1 MRCRL
6 LLVLACAALS
16 PVSCVTSGGSIQLAT
31 IHQLE
36 TTEILAGEEF
46 KIFGDGFVPGEVEIV
61 LDGSW
66 LSPGREP
73 RSACLVF
80 SGNAITE
87 KEIST
92 VLPLETFHA
101 LAAPHALF
109 EGEVRAR
116 FAASDRVKPDYI
128 EAIRGRVVLDVLS
141 NEPDGGRDLS
151 RLESETE
158 RFLEL
163 MGMAGQSN
171 PEGGF
176 LVTGIDGD
184 GPADGAGLET
194 GDLVVVA
201 RGMRV
206 YSELDLLPPPLTTRI
221 DLVVA
226 RRDADG
232 VERLRKVTA
241 PIPRKAAAH
250 RTNPLW
256 FVAAAVAGSLVLLQG
271 EVLALLLVPLRR
283 LRELLSAI
291 VRRLGRSRQRV
302 VSVDE
307 DHEASRVPRSRWIQ
321 NMLSLP
327 VVLAAASGCAALL
340 LTLSDAIHVAVVYSV
355 LVGLTWLTGFRASRS
370 TDAGL
375 VGRFRRLLVC
385 LMVPV
390 PVAFMF
396 IWRGL
401 FTLRPSLA
409 AAASGQGLEPWT
421 WHGLH
426 DPFALVLVMVGLQA
440 AVLFERRDIS
450 LPRHLAHQVYSVVT
464 CAVIAFVMLGGLSP
478 APGMGDPGSAQA
490 VSLGLLMYVAKV
502 LALHLVV
509 QAYARDRMGRR
520 TSDLVILLAR
530 PALLTAA
537 MVGSVMLGPSMETTL
552 PVLPYITAAAG
563 AAVGLVMAASGSAG
577 AGTAAI
583 RIRPW

>member
-1 MRCRL
+1 MRRRL
-6 LLVLACAALS
+6 RLVLACATLAL
-16 PVSCVTSGGSIQLAT
+16 VSCVTSGGSIQLAS

-46 KIFGDGFVPGEVEIV
+46 KIFGDGFVPGEVEVV

-66 LSPGREP
+66 LTPGHEP
-73 RSACLVF
+73 RQARLSF
-80 SGNAITE
+80 GGNAITE

-109 EGEVRAR
+109 VGEVRAR

-128 EAIRGRVVLDVLS
+128 EAVRGRVALDVLS

-158 RFLEL
+158 RFLDL
-163 MGMAGQSN
+163 MGLAGQSS

-176 LVTGIDGD
+176 LLTGIDGH
-184 GPADGAGLET
+184 GPADEAGLET
-194 GDLVVVA
+194 GDLVVVS

-206 YSELDLLPPPLTTRI
+206 YSELDLLPPPMSTKL

-226 RRDADG
+226 RADDAG

-241 PIPRKAAAH
+241 EIPRKATAH

-283 LRELLSAI
+283 LREMLAAI
-291 VRRLGRSRQRV
+291 VRRLGRTRRRV
-302 VSVDE
+302 VSVD
-307 DHEASRVPRSRWIQ
+307 DDQDASRVPGSRWIQ

-327 VVLAAASGCAALL
+327 VVIAAASGCAALM
-340 LTLSDAIHVAVVYSV
+340 LTLADSIHVAVVYLT

-370 TDAGL
+370 AGARI
-375 VGRFRRLLVC
+375 VGQLRRLLVC
-385 LMVPV
+385 LVVPV

-401 FTLRPSLA
+401 YTLRPSLD

-426 DPFALVLVMVGLQA
+426 DPFALVLILLGLQA
-440 AVLFERRDIS
+440 AVLFERRDIP
-450 LPRHLAHQVYSVVT
+450 LARHLAHQVYSVAT
-464 CAVIAFVMLGGLSP
+464 CAVIAYVMLGGLGP
-478 APGMGDPGSAQA
+478 APGAGDPGSSQA

-520 TSDLVILLAR
+520 TSDVVILLAR

-537 MVGSVMLGPSMETTL
+537 MVGSVMLGPSMEATL

-563 AAVGLVMAASGSAG
+563 AAVGLVMAASGRTGS
-577 AGTAAI
+577 GTAAI

>member
-1 MRCRL
+1 
-6 LLVLACAALS
+6 VLACAALALA
-16 PVSCVTSGGSIQLAT
+16 SCVTSGGSIQLAS

-46 KIFGDGFVPGEVEIV
+46 KIFGDGFVPGEVEVV

-66 LSPGREP
+66 LMPGREP
-73 RSACLVF
+73 REARLAF
-80 SGNAITE
+80 TGNAITE

-92 VLPLETFHA
+92 VLPLETFHV

-109 EGEVRAR
+109 EGAVRAR

-128 EAIRGRVVLDVLS
+128 EAVRRRVVLDVLS

-151 RLESETE
+151 RLESDTE
-158 RFLEL
+158 RFLDL
-163 MGMAGQSN
+163 MGIAGQSS
-171 PEGGF
+171 PDGGF
-176 LVTGIDGD
+176 LLTGIDGH
-184 GPADGAGLET
+184 GPADEAGLET
-194 GDLVVVA
+194 GDLVVVS

-206 YSELDLLPPPLTTRI
+206 YSELDLLPPPLATRI

-226 RRDADG
+226 RPDG
-232 VERLRKVTA
+232 GGVNRLRKVTA
-241 PIPRKAAAH
+241 SIPRQVASR

-256 FVAAAVAGSLVLLQG
+256 FVAAAVAGALVLLQG
-271 EVLALLLVPLRR
+271 EVLALLLVPVRR
-283 LRELLSAI
+283 LREILSAI
-291 VRRLGRSRQRV
+291 VRRLRRSRRRV

-307 DHEASRVPRSRWIQ
+307 DEDASRVPGSRWIQ

-327 VVLAAASGCAALL
+327 VVIAAASGCAAVL
-340 LTLSDAIHVAVVYSV
+340 LTLADAIHVAVVYMT
-355 LVGLTWLTGFRASRS
+355 LVGLTWLTGFRASR
-370 TDAGL
+370 TPGDGL
-375 VGRFRRLLVC
+375 VGRLRRLLVC
-385 LMVPV
+385 LVIPV

-401 FTLRPSLA
+401 YTLRPSLD

-426 DPFALVLVMVGLQA
+426 DPFALVLILVGLQA
-440 AVLFERRDIS
+440 AVLFERRHIS
-450 LPRHLAHQVYSVVT
+450 LARHLAHQVYSVVT
-464 CAVIAFVMLGGLSP
+464 CAVIAYVMMGGLSP

-490 VSLGLLMYVAKV
+490 VGLGLLMYVAKV

-520 TSDLVILLAR
+520 TSDLVILLVR
-530 PALLTAA
+530 PALLMAA

-563 AAVGLVMAASGSAG
+563 AAVGLVMAASGRTGS
-577 AGTAAI
+577 GTAAI